1 MGHHIRAIIGKTE
14 ILSNIVSDWHT
25 AKQTMLIDGYG
36 FIFLSDT
43 LFDDIT
49 AQSNIL
55 NTLHHENMIFFT
67 SAIHAFLAQ
76 YSQNGKLAYI
86 ETDFFGGHGTQAG
99 VLFENMQ
106 ISIAPTSDI
115 TEILHQLG
123 IPYQNP
129 FDAIGLSK
137 HRFL

>member
-49 AQSNIL
+49 AQSNIP

-67 SAIHAFLAQ
+67 SAIHALLAQ
-76 YSQNGKLAYI
+76 YSQNGK
-86 ETDFFGGHGTQAG
+86 AG

-129 FDAIGLSK
+129 FNAIGLSK